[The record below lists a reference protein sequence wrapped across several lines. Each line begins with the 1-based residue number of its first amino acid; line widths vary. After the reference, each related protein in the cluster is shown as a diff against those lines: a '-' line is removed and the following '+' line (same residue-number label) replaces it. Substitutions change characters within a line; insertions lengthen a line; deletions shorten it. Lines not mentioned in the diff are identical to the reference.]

1 MKEREVVVVS
11 GLVTVMLVLW
21 LGFVFHQDPR
31 FAGSLWGGI
40 LGISGSVLMLV
51 PLGYMIIKRVKP
63 LKILMTR
70 YVSMPTLLAIHIYA
84 GIVGPILAI
93 LHTGHKFNSGLGIA
107 LTGMTITIVISG
119 FVGRYLLSYVGREI
133 KEKSTELDQLNKA
146 YEQATQE
153 LQAQPELAESAGFFG
168 PAIARLYFSVV
179 SPKSGPVPAAL
190 RAVWLAESIADLEY
204 AIRTHEVFKKAFKQ
218 WLRLHIVLA
227 LILYFLMAI
236 HIFSEFWF
244 GIRWLT

>member
-227 LILYFLMAI
+227 LILYFLMTI